1 MTFDLLTVSLGERT
15 YDIFFGEDIYPLFQE
30 WICRFYP
37 GGSVFVITDRNV
49 SSIYGADIRR
59 WLTGIPH
66 HVHAVDP
73 GEESKN
79 WETVRGIYAFLAQ
92 GNADRDAL
100 VVAFGGGVVGDLAGF
115 AAATYLRGIP
125 YIQVPTTLLSQVD
138 SSVGG
143 KTGFNLPEGKNLVGA
158 FHQPRAVFIDHG
170 FLRTLD
176 ERNLRAGMAEVVKC
190 ALAGDAALWE
200 TLCSTGAGWKS
211 ISGREWREIIHR
223 SVAFKA
229 SIVGKDERESSV
241 RRILNLG
248 HTIGHALEQA
258 FGYGALLH
266 GEAVAMGLAWE
277 TVFSRRL
284 GVTPRE
290 LQERV
295 FSLLQEL
302 GFALDDPRLALTSI
316 ASAMGMDKKR
326 FASDVDL
333 PMATAPGACSLK
345 RVPLALL
352 RKELPAIRAEI
363 QRKGREGDLDS
374 AEERELQ
381 ERIDRGTPEEAVAI
395 LERRLSSNPRDLRA
409 MVLLSGAY
417 RRAGKHAAAWEM
429 IKEALQ
435 QYPAD
440 ARAQRLAR
448 EIEEEIRLSVPRK
461 EDGPPGP
468 LEDVVVLPEGAFE
481 IRPADVSPGPP
492 EGPVPAAEEEPPP
505 PVRTITMADV
515 YWEQGERETARRI
528 VDEILHRDPEDR
540 RALEWKKTHEERTP
554 EGALESAPQGA
565 PESAPTNAQ
574 GSAPERALTAF
585 LGAIAKEFGYEFSEP
600 S

>member
-1 MTFDLLTVSLGERT
+1 VNTDVVTVALGERT

-49 SSIYGADIRR
+49 ASIYGQDIRR
-59 WLTGIPH
+59 WLIGIPH
-66 HVHAVDP
+66 HVHAVEP

-79 WETVRGIYAFLAQ
+79 WDTVRGIYAFLAQ

-125 YIQVPTTLLSQVD
+125 CIQIPTTLLAQVD

-176 ERNLRAGMAEVVKC
+176 DRNLRAGMSEVVKC
-190 ALAGDAALWE
+190 ALAGDAVLWE
-200 TLCSTGAGWKS
+200 TLRANGAGWKS
-211 ISGREWREIIHR
+211 ISGREWHDLIRR

-229 SIVGKDERESSV
+229 AIVGKDERESSI
-241 RRILNLG
+241 RRVLNLG

-258 FGYGALLH
+258 SGYGTLLH

-277 TVFSRRL
+277 AVFSRRL

-290 LQERV
+290 AEERLL
-295 FSLLQEL
+295 SLLQEM
-302 GFALDDPRLALTSI
+302 GFVLDEPGLALSSI
-316 ASAMGMDKKR
+316 ASAIGMDKKR
-326 FASDVDL
+326 VVSDVDM
-333 PMATAPGACSLK
+333 PMVTAPGSCSLK

-363 QRKGREGDLDS
+363 QLRIRDGPIDS
-374 AEERELQ
+374 AQARELQ
-381 ERIDRGTPEEAVAI
+381 ERIDRGFLTEATAI
-395 LERRLSSNPRDLRA
+395 LEKRVGSNPRDLMA
-409 MVLLSGAY
+409 MVLLSDAY
-417 RRAGKHAAAWEM
+417 LRAGNHAAAWEM
-429 IKEALQ
+429 IKEVLQ
-435 QYPAD
+435 QYPSD

-448 EIEEEIRLSVPRK
+448 EIEEKLHGS
-461 EDGPPGP
+461 PPGGGDAPPEP
-468 LEDVVVLPEGAFE
+468 LEDVILLPEGTFA
-481 IRPADVSPGPP
+481 IRPADPSPGVPTDAA
-492 EGPVPAAEEEPPP
+492 PAAEAEGQTP
-505 PVRTITMADV
+505 PVSTITMANV
-515 YWEQGERETARRI
+515 YWEQGDKETARRI
-528 VDEILHRDPEDR
+528 VDEILSRDPGDR
-540 RALEWKKTHEERTP
+540 RAMEWKKTHAERTAVA
-554 EGALESAPQGA
+554 ALA
-565 PESAPTNAQ
+565 
-574 GSAPERALTAF
+574 AF
-585 LGAIAKEFGYEFSEP
+585 LGSIAKEYGHDLSGP
-600 S
+600 H

>member
-1 MTFDLLTVSLGERT
+1 MTSRMLTIALGERA

-49 SSIYGADIRR
+49 ASIYGEDIRR

-66 HVHAVDP
+66 HVHAIEP
-73 GEESKN
+73 GEESKD

-115 AAATYLRGIP
+115 AAATYFRGIP

-143 KTGFNLPEGKNLVGA
+143 KTGFNLPEGKNLVGS

-176 ERNLRAGMAEVVKC
+176 DRNLRAGMAEVVKC
-190 ALAGDAALWE
+190 GLAGDATLWE
-200 TLCSTGAGWKS
+200 TLCSHGAGWKS
-211 ISGREWREIIHR
+211 ISGREWHDIIRR

-229 SIVGKDERESSV
+229 SIVVKDEKESSI

-248 HTIGHALEQA
+248 HTIGHALEQSS
-258 FGYGALLH
+258 GYGALLH

-277 TVFSRRL
+277 TIFSRRL
-284 GVTPRE
+284 GITPPE
-290 LQERV
+290 VEERL
-295 FSLLQEL
+295 FSLLRDM
-302 GFALDDPRLALTSI
+302 GFALDDPGLALSSI
-316 ASAMGMDKKR
+316 ASAVGMDKKR
-326 FASDVDL
+326 VVSDVDL
-333 PMATAPGACSLK
+333 PMVTAPGACVLK

-363 QRKGREGDLDS
+363 LRRGREAGIDP
-374 AEERELQ
+374 AEGKELQ
-381 ERIDRGTPEEAVAI
+381 ERIERGSLEEAAAI
-395 LERRLSSNPRDLRA
+395 LERRVGSNPSDLRA
-409 MVLLSGAY
+409 MVLLSDAY

-435 QYPAD
+435 QSPAD
-440 ARAQRLAR
+440 ARLQRAAR
-448 EIEEEIRLSVPRK
+448 EIEEELLRSPPR
-461 EDGPPGP
+461 EADAPPEP
-468 LEDVVVLPEGAFE
+468 LEDVILLPEGAFE
-481 IRPADVSPGPP
+481 IRPADPLPGAPGGRASVMEGETPP
-492 EGPVPAAEEEPPP
+492 PAP
-505 PVRTITMADV
+505 PVRTMTLAKI
-515 YWEQGERETARRI
+515 YWEQGEKETARRI
-528 VDEILHRDPEDR
+528 VDEILMRDPEDR
-540 RALEWKKTHEERTP
+540 RALEWKKAHEE
-554 EGALESAPQGA
+554 
-565 PESAPTNAQ
+565 
-574 GSAPERALTAF
+574 ERAAEAALAAF
-585 LGAIAKEFGYEFSEP
+585 LDAIAKEYGYDLSGP
-600 S
+600 H